1 MPFAVARTVVQKA
14 NGLPS
19 IRTMLH
25 VSHPTVKKTAVSLLR
40 NLSRNTSLQSD
51 IGEQRLTLSLG
62 VSFSVLFMLNFPS
75 LNKKKSGV
83 LGQILAVILQG

>member
-25 VSHPTVKKTAVSLLR
+25 VSHPAVKKTAVSLLR
-40 NLSRNTSLQSD
+40 NLSRNASLQSD
-51 IGEQRLTLSLG
+51 IGEQKLTLSLG
-62 VSFSVLFMLNFPS
+62 LSFSASFTLNFPC
-75 LNKKKSGV
+75 LIKEETGKKPDM
-83 LGQILAVILQG
+83 

>member
-1 MPFAVARTVVQKA
+1 MPFAVAQTVVQKA

-19 IRTMLH
+19 IRNMLH

-51 IGEQRLTLSLG
+51 IGEEGLTSLG
-62 VSFSVLFMLNFPS
+62 LLFSALFTLNFPS
-75 LNKKKSGV
+75 LKKINAQKT
-83 LGQILAVILQG
+83 

>member
-1 MPFAVARTVVQKA
+1 MPFSVAQTVVQKA

-40 NLSRNTSLQSD
+40 NLSRNTSLQSV

-62 VSFSVLFMLNFPS
+62 LSFSVVFKLSFTS
-75 LNKKKSGV
+75 LNKKSEKKKV
-83 LGQILAVILQG
+83 EF